1 MYVPDYDPKTKT
13 GDIASLDV
21 LYRKYVNA
29 YNRAVKNAKRYN
41 KDIEGEYT
49 PGSLL
54 LNEDDFREE
63 IRKRAKDPEIAAK
76 YKANKKGIE
85 FLAEEMGKKDAR
97 QMQKGQA
104 KAYLINKGIREEDIT
119 LHMLTATM
127 YTKED
132 IWAQI
137 SLRYHN
143 LKSEGK
149 SGIVAKLIISS
160 EFFGSD

>member
-1 MYVPDYDPKTKT
+1 MYVPEYDPETKT

-29 YNRAVKNAKRYN
+29 YNKAVKNAKRYN
-41 KDIEGEYT
+41 KDIEGEYI
-49 PGSLL
+49 PRNLL
-54 LNEDDFREE
+54 LTEDDFREQ
-63 IRKRAKDPEIAAK
+63 IIKRAEDPEIAAK

-97 QMQKGQA
+97 QMSNSQA

-127 YTKED
+127 YTKD
-132 IWAQI
+132 IWEQI
-137 SLRYHN
+137 RLRYHN
-143 LKSEGK
+143 LKGEGK
-149 SGIVAKLIISS
+149 SGIAAKLIISS